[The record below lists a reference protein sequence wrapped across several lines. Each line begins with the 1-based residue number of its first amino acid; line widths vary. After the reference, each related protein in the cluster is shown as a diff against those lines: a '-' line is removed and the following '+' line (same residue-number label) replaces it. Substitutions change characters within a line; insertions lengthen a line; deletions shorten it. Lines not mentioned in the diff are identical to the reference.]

1 MLEVDLFLKNLE
13 RELFSINES
22 GRNYAN
28 LSYTERRALRN
39 LKEYSDIVIKKAD
52 KGSAVIVVWGLEEYR
67 KEAYRQLK
75 YDDVYEKVMDNPIN
89 KVVALIDGKLQNYAR
104 EGKITQANLKDFKR
118 ESLNLSQLHM
128 VSKLSDLKYNSFS
141 MLRPAYTCKFCSTSS
156 AIFFFCMVFVIEQ
169 TSNECTEYVV
179 PHVNILT
186 HPLAQKSKIALK
198 IAGILQV

>member
-13 RELFSINES
+13 RGLFSINES

-39 LKEYSDIVIKKAD
+39 LKEYSDIVITEKAD
-52 KGSAVIVVWGLEEYR
+52 KGSAVVVWGLEEYR

-89 KVVALIDGKLQNYAR
+89 KVVALIDGKFQNYAR
-104 EGKITQANLKDFKR
+104 EGKFTRANLMDFKG

-128 VSKLSDLKYNSFS
+128 VSKLSD
-141 MLRPAYTCKFCSTSS
+141 
-156 AIFFFCMVFVIEQ
+156 
-169 TSNECTEYVV
+169 
-179 PHVNILT
+179 
-186 HPLAQKSKIALK
+186 
-198 IAGILQV
+198 

>member
-156 AIFFFCMVFVIEQ
+156 AIFFFCMVFVIE
-169 TSNECTEYVV
+169 
-179 PHVNILT
+179 
-186 HPLAQKSKIALK
+186 
-198 IAGILQV
+198 